1 MLETLQQVCSQL
13 IKSSDLVLEKEI
25 ANHLVKYNFAM
36 EVLDNPTVIKI
47 YSYTQFTL
55 SDIIPILHDFN
66 FIVNNE
72 ISFTLIHNEKTVYV
86 IKLYLDMD
94 ETKQLKAHQK
104 NITEILH
111 YVLESESRMSC
122 ALFSLAYTQNFCMKT
137 ILLLRS
143 LGHYANQLAL
153 EFNIPKIFH
162 TLIKH
167 DTITQ
172 AFFKY
177 FSVKF
182 DPKSSSDEKSLNRA
196 KEHTETLLRDVQN
209 SEDDRILKL
218 FFEIMLSCVR
228 TNYYLYKDTIAI
240 KIDLKNLKAYLKG
253 IQPQIEIFVYNREFR
268 GTHMRM
274 DSVARGGLR
283 YSTRKDDY
291 RNEVK
296 SLMTAQESKN
306 AIIVP
311 SGAKGGFIIDKPKS
325 QLSMDEFKAYYSAFI
340 ESLLELVDNVKD
352 GKIVRDE
359 RIIAYDGED
368 TYFVVA
374 ADKGTA
380 SMSDVANQI
389 AKDRGFWIDDAFASG
404 GSNGFH
410 HKKLGITAKGA
421 IKSVERFF
429 IEKGVNFYKE
439 PITIVG
445 IGSMSGDV
453 FGNGMIESEQFKLL
467 GAISHD
473 EIFIDP
479 DPDIKVAYEER
490 VRLFSAKEQKW
501 SNYDTS
507 KISASG
513 GVFKRSAHNISLNVV
528 LQKLLQTNRK
538 KMDGEELANAL
549 LKIPVDM
556 LYNGGVGT
564 YIKSS
569 EESNL
574 EVGDKENE
582 YVRVDAN
589 EVQAFCICEG
599 GNLGLTQRARYEY
612 ALGGGEI
619 YLDSIDNAAGV
630 NTSDHEVNLKI
641 ILAKLAAKN
650 FITNEQRSKTLK
662 SLTPHVVSSV
672 LWSNYL
678 QSLCLAQERKRSLK
692 QREKFITILNL
703 LENNIEVFKRKYF
716 SIPRDIDFGK
726 IVNKNGEIITP
737 VLSVILLYAKIFLTQ
752 ILNENN
758 LYEGDSFFDKYLFK
772 YFPKEFLTLYE
783 DAVRDHPLKDKII
796 SMMISNKIINNYGAT
811 FLCNYEKLGKKKFL
825 LKIKAYLISNQLYD
839 ANDVRY
845 EIYRND
851 YEIPVSKQSKML
863 FEIEEKIDYNINW
876 MLRTL
881 EPEAFSFETVL
892 DYKSAIHAIT
902 DKININKIEIIESND
917 EINSFFSRVDYLK
930 FTTAIIKVN
939 KQTGASFERCTMLF
953 FHIIKTFEIAEI
965 LKHIENVTIQYSNE
979 KLLQEQLE
987 LLLEAL
993 IVDVTKDLL
1002 AYQRSNETA
1011 DKTLQSY
1018 LEEHEFDLDIYKSML
1033 NDIKSNE
1040 TSTISDLSVIVNHF
1054 LLIKS

>member
-1 MLETLQQVCSQL
+1 MPETLQQVCNQL
-13 IKSSDLVLEKEI
+13 IESRDLELDKES
-25 ANHLVKYNFAM
+25 AHRLKASNFSI
-36 EVLDNPTVIKI
+36 EILDNPTIIKI
-47 YSYTQFTL
+47 FSYNKFTL
-55 SDIIPILHDFN
+55 SDIIPILHDFG
-66 FIVNNE
+66 FIIKNE
-72 ISFTLIHNEKTVYV
+72 ISFSLMHDNQNIYV
-86 IKLYLDMD
+86 IKLYLDMED
-94 ETKQLKAHQK
+94 TTQLKAHQK

-111 YVLESESRMSC
+111 YALESQERVSC
-122 ALFSLAYTQNFCMKT
+122 ALFSLAYTQDFCMQT

-143 LGHYANQLAL
+143 FGHYANQLAL
-153 EFNIPKIFH
+153 EFNLPKIFH

-167 DTITQ
+167 HTITQ
-172 AFFKY
+172 SFFEY
-177 FSVKF
+177 FSTKF
-182 DPKSSSDEKSLNRA
+182 NPNSPSDKQSINKA
-196 KEHTETLLRDVQN
+196 QEHTETLLREVQN

-218 FFEIMLSCVR
+218 FFEIMLSCIR
-228 TNYYLYKDTIAI
+228 TNYYLYKDSIAI
-240 KIDLKNLKAYLKG
+240 KIDLTNLKAYLKG
-253 IQPQIEIFVYNREFR
+253 IQPQIETFVYHREFR
-268 GTHMRM
+268 GTHLRM
-274 DSVARGGLR
+274 NKVARGGLR
-283 YSTRKDDY
+283 YSSRKDDY

-325 QLSMDEFKAYYSAFI
+325 QLTMEEFETHYSTFI
-340 ESLLELVDNVKD
+340 QSLLDLVDNVKD
-352 GKIVRDE
+352 GKVVRDE
-359 RIIAYDGED
+359 RIIAYDDED

-389 AKDRGFWIDDAFASG
+389 AKDRDFWIDDAFASG

-410 HKKLGITAKGA
+410 HKKLGITAKGS

-429 IEKGVNFYKE
+429 IEKGVNFYEE
-439 PITIVG
+439 PISIVG

-453 FGNGMIESEQFKLL
+453 FGNGIIESKQFKLL

-479 DPDIKVAYEER
+479 NPDVEVAYEER
-490 VRLFSAKEQKW
+490 VRLFSAKEKKW
-501 SNYDTS
+501 SNYDPD

-513 GVFKRSAHNISLNVV
+513 GVFKRSARNIPLDAT
-528 LQKLLQTNRK
+528 LKKLLQTK
-538 KMDGEELANAL
+538 KSKMSGEELANAL

-564 YIKSS
+564 YVKSS

-599 GNLGLTQRARYEY
+599 GNLGLTQKARYEY
-612 ALGGGEI
+612 ALAGGKI
-619 YLDSIDNAAGV
+619 HLDSIDNAAGV

-641 ILAKLAAKN
+641 ILAKLAAKH
-650 FITNEQRSKTLK
+650 FITDEKRSETLK
-662 SLTPHVVSSV
+662 SLTPHVVNNV

-678 QSLCLAQERKRSLK
+678 QALCLAQERKRSIE
-692 QREKFITILNL
+692 QREDFITILNV
-703 LENNIEVFKRKYF
+703 LENNLEVFKRKYF
-716 SIPRDIDFGK
+716 SIPKDIDFHD
-726 IVNKNGEIITP
+726 IVNKEEEIILP
-737 VLSVILLYAKIFLTQ
+737 ALSVILLYAKIFMTQ
-752 ILNENN
+752 ILSENN

-783 DAVRDHPLKDKII
+783 DAVRDHPLKDEII
-796 SMMISNKIINNYGAT
+796 SMIIANKIINNYGAT
-811 FLCNYEKLGKKKFL
+811 FLCDYEQLGKEKFL

-851 YEIPVSKQSKML
+851 YTFPVAKQSEML

-892 DYKSAIHAIT
+892 DYKSAIHTIT
-902 DKININKIEIIESND
+902 DRININRVEMIESND
-917 EINSFFSRVDYLK
+917 IINSFFSHIDYIK

-939 KQTGASFERCTMLF
+939 KQTGASFERCTILF
-953 FHIIKTFEIAEI
+953 FHILKTFEIAEI
-965 LKHIENVTIQYSNE
+965 LDHIETVSLQYANE
-979 KLLQEQLE
+979 ELVHEQLQ
-987 LLLEAL
+987 LLLEAF
-993 IVDVTKDLL
+993 IVELTKDLL

-1011 DKTLQSY
+1011 DETLKSY
-1018 LEEHEFDLDIYKSML
+1018 LQEKQFDLEAYKNML
-1033 NDIKSNE
+1033 ESIRTNE
-1040 TSTISDLSVIVNHF
+1040 TSNISDLSVIVNHF

>member
-1 MLETLQQVCSQL
+1 MPETLQQVCNQL
-13 IKSSDLVLEKEI
+13 IESSDLDLDKEI
-25 ANHLVKYNFAM
+25 ANRLKISNFAIDI
-36 EVLDNPTVIKI
+36 LDNPTIIKI
-47 YSYTQFTL
+47 YSYNKFTL
-55 SDIIPILHDFN
+55 SDIIPILHDFG
-66 FIVNNE
+66 FVVNNE
-72 ISFTLIHNEKTVYV
+72 ISFSLMQEKQKIYV
-86 IKLYLDMD
+86 IKLYLNMD
-94 ETKQLKAHQK
+94 DPTQLKAHQK
-104 NITEILH
+104 NITGILH
-111 YVLESESRMSC
+111 YALESEKRVSC
-122 ALFSLAYTQNFCMKT
+122 ALFSLAYTQDFCMQT
-137 ILLLRS
+137 ILLLRTF
-143 LGHYANQLAL
+143 GHYANQLAL
-153 EFNIPKIFH
+153 EFNLPNIFH
-162 TLIKH
+162 TLVKH
-167 DTITQ
+167 HAITQ
-172 AFFKY
+172 AFFEY
-177 FSVKF
+177 FSTKF
-182 DPKSSSDEKSLNRA
+182 DPRIQSDKRKIKKAQEY
-196 KEHTETLLRDVQN
+196 TESLLREVQN

-228 TNYYLYKDTIAI
+228 TNYYLYKESIAI
-240 KIDLKNLKAYLKG
+240 KIDLTNLKAYLKG
-253 IQPQIEIFVYNREFR
+253 IQPEIETFVYHREFR
-268 GTHMRM
+268 GTHLRM
-274 DSVARGGLR
+274 NHVARGGLR
-283 YSTRKDDY
+283 YSSRKDDY

-325 QLSMDEFKAYYSAFI
+325 QLSMDEFEAYYSNFI
-340 ESLLELVDNVKD
+340 ESLLDLVDNVKD
-352 GKIVRDE
+352 GKIIRDE
-359 RIIAYDGED
+359 KIIAYDNED

-410 HKKLGITAKGA
+410 HKKLGITAKGS

-429 IEKGVNFYKE
+429 IEKGVNFHKE

-453 FGNGMIESEQFKLL
+453 FGNGIIESEQFTLL

-479 DPDIKVAYEER
+479 TPDIKVAYEER
-490 VRLFSAKEQKW
+490 VRLFSAKEKKW
-501 SNYDTS
+501 SDYDPS
-507 KISASG
+507 KISKGG
-513 GVFKRSAHNISLNVV
+513 GVFKRSTRNIPLDTI
-528 LQKLLQTNRK
+528 LQKLLHTNKK

-556 LYNGGVGT
+556 IYNGGVGT
-564 YIKSS
+564 YFKSS

-589 EVQAFCICEG
+589 EVKAFCICEG
-599 GNLGLTQRARYEY
+599 GNLGLTQKARYEY
-612 ALGGGEI
+612 ALNGGKI
-619 YLDSIDNAAGV
+619 HLDSIDNAAGV

-641 ILAKLAAKN
+641 ILAKLVAKN
-650 FITNEQRSKTLK
+650 FITEEKRSETLK
-662 SLTPHVVSSV
+662 SLTDHVVNNV

-678 QSLCLAQERKRSLK
+678 QSLCLAQERKRSIAN
-692 QREKFITILNL
+692 REDFITVLNI
-703 LENNIEVFKRKYF
+703 LENNLEVFKRKYF
-716 SIPRDIDFGK
+716 SIPKDIDFHD
-726 IVNKNGEIITP
+726 IVNKDGEIITP
-737 VLSVILLYAKIFLTQ
+737 ALSVILLYAKIFVTQ
-752 ILNENN
+752 LLNDNN

-783 DAVRDHPLKDKII
+783 DTVRDHPLKNQII
-796 SMMISNKIINNYGAT
+796 SMTIANKIINNYGAT
-811 FLCNYEKLGKKKFL
+811 FLCDYEKLGKDKFL
-825 LKIKAYLISNQLYD
+825 LKIKAYLISNQLYN

-851 YEIPVSKQSKML
+851 YNFPVDKQSMML
-863 FEIEEKIDYNINW
+863 FEVEEKIDYNINW

-892 DYKSAIHAIT
+892 DYKHAIHAIT
-902 DKININKIEIIESND
+902 DKININSVQMIESND
-917 EINSFFSRVDYLK
+917 VINSFFSRIDYLK

-953 FHIIKTFEIAEI
+953 FHIVKTFEIAKI
-965 LKHIENVTIQYSNE
+965 LDHIENVTLQYANE
-979 KLLQEQLE
+979 GLLQEQLQ

-993 IVDVTKDLL
+993 IVELTKDLL
-1002 AYQRSNETA
+1002 AYQRSGEIADET
-1011 DKTLQSY
+1011 LSSY
-1018 LEEHEFDLDIYKSML
+1018 LQEHEFDLEAYRNML
-1033 NDIKSNE
+1033 SAIKTNE
-1040 TSTISDLSVIVNHF
+1040 SSTISDLSVIVNHF

>member
-1 MLETLQQVCSQL
+1 MLETLQQVCNQL
-13 IKSSDLVLEKEI
+13 IISSDLSLEEEI

-66 FIVNNE
+66 FLVNNE
-72 ISFTLIHNEKTVYV
+72 ISFTLVHNEKTVYV
-86 IKLYLDMD
+86 IKLYLQMGD
-94 ETKQLKAHQK
+94 TKQLKAHQK

-111 YVLESESRMSC
+111 YVLESESKMSC
-122 ALFSLAYTQNFCMKT
+122 ALFSLAYTQNFCMQT

-143 LGHYANQLAL
+143 FGHYANQLAL
-153 EFNIPKIFH
+153 EFNMPKIFN
-162 TLIKH
+162 TLVKH

-172 AFFKY
+172 SFFKY

-182 DPKSSSDEKSLNRA
+182 DPKSPSDEKSLNRA
-196 KEHTETLLRDVQN
+196 QEHTEALLRDVQN

-228 TNYYLYKDTIAI
+228 TNYYLYKESIAI
-240 KIDLKNLKAYLKG
+240 KIDLTNLKAYLKG
-253 IQPQIEIFVYNREFR
+253 IQPQIEIFVYNKEFR
-268 GTHMRM
+268 GTHLRM
-274 DSVARGGLR
+274 NNVARGGLR
-283 YSTRKDDY
+283 YSSRKDDY
-291 RNEVK
+291 RNEIK

-325 QLSMDEFKAYYSAFI
+325 QLSMDEFEAYYSAFI

-352 GKIVRDE
+352 GETVRDE
-359 RIIAYDGED
+359 RIIAYDDDD

-445 IGSMSGDV
+445 IGSMGGDV

-479 DPDIKVAYEER
+479 HPDIKLAYEER
-490 VRLFSAKEQKW
+490 VRLFSGKEKKW

-507 KISASG
+507 IISAGG
-513 GVFKRSAHNISLNVV
+513 GVFKRSARNISLSVI
-528 LQKLLQTNRK
+528 LQKLLQTNKK
-538 KMDGEELANAL
+538 KMNGEELANAL

-564 YIKSS
+564 YVKSS

-574 EVGDKENE
+574 EVGDRENE

-650 FITNEQRSKTLK
+650 FITDKKRSETLK
-662 SLTPHVVSSV
+662 LLTPHVVSSV

-678 QSLCLAQERKRSLK
+678 QALCLAQERKRSVE

-716 SIPRDIDFGK
+716 SIPRDIDFEK
-726 IVNKNGEIITP
+726 VVNKNGEIIPP

-811 FLCNYEKLGKKKFL
+811 FLCNYEELGKEKFL

-851 YEIPVSKQSKML
+851 YEIPVNKQSDML
-863 FEIEEKIDYNINW
+863 FEVEEKIDYNIGW

-902 DKININKIEIIESND
+902 DKININKIETIESNN
-917 EINSFFSRVDYLK
+917 EINSFFSRIDYLK

-939 KQTGASFERCTMLF
+939 KQTGASFERCTTLF

-965 LKHIENVTIQYSNE
+965 LNHIENVTIQHNNE

-987 LLLEAL
+987 LLLETL

-1011 DKTLQSY
+1011 GKTLQSY

-1033 NDIKSNE
+1033 SDIKSNE